1 MAVCSSSAWYRAA
14 VLCNGRL
21 AVFDDLLVQGDEG
34 IGKGAAAAALV
45 QQLMEPGIQIFDLV
59 GVFPRL
65 PLTFNIEL
73 LKAQRFLHLPEG
85 VIGDCNR
92 RTLCGDALK
101 PLANLV
107 DVQHILPG
115 DAPTTTMPRLVSSK
129 MCSCSKRRTASRDG
143 RPADAQLSG
152 QPQLAE
158 HLSLRVFPGENTRS
172 NCSNT

>member
-1 MAVCSSSAWYRAA
+1 
-14 VLCNGRL
+14 
-21 AVFDDLLVQGDEG
+21 
-34 IGKGAAAAALV
+34 
-45 QQLMEPGIQIFDLV
+45 MEPGIQIFDLV

-85 VIGDCNR
+85 VIGDGNR

-115 DAPTTTMPRLVSSK
+115 DADYHHA
-129 MCSCSKRRTASRDG
+129 TAGVLQNMLLLQAADSLPDG

-158 HLSLRVFPGENTRS
+158 HLSLRVFPRENIPLQLLKHLIRNGNRLVISHHGTALLS
-172 NCSNT
+172 